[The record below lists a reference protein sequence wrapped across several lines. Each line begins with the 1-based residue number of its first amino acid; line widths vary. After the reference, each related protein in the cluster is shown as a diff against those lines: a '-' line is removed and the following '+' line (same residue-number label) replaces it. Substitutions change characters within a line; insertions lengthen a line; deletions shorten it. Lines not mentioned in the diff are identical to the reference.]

1 MENNVI
7 LKIKR
12 LNPNAMIP
20 EYATSGAAALDLRY
34 CGDETVSIP
43 VGEIRSIPT
52 GLAIAAPEGTVAIVC
67 ARSGLAFK
75 RGICLANGIGVID
88 SDYRGE
94 VCVGLKNDGKE
105 PFGIAPGDRIAQLML
120 MPVYAA
126 ELIEADEL
134 DETERG
140 MGGFGS
146 TGIK

>member
-1 MENNVI
+1 MKNNVT
-7 LKIKR
+7 LKIKQ
-12 LNPNAMIP
+12 LKPSAVVP

-34 CGDETVSIP
+34 CGEEPVSIP

-94 VCVGLKNDGKE
+94 ICVGLKNHGKE
-105 PFGIAPGDRIAQLML
+105 PFDVAPGDRIAQLML

-126 ELIEADEL
+126 DLVLADEL

-140 MGGFGS
+140 AGGFGS

>member
-1 MENNVI
+1 MEHNIKV
-7 LKIKR
+7 KIKKVSPSAV
-12 LNPNAMIP
+12 LP
-20 EYATSGAAALDLRY
+20 EYATDGAAALDLRY
-34 CGDETVSIP
+34 CGEEPITVG

-52 GLAIAAPEGTVAIVC
+52 GLAFQTPNGVVAVVC

-94 VCVGLKNDGKE
+94 VCVGLKNSGSE
-105 PFGIAPGDRIAQLML
+105 PFTVAPGDRIAQLMF
-120 MPVYAA
+120 MPVFTA
-126 ELIEADEL
+126 ELIESESL

-140 MGGFGS
+140 AGGFGS

>member
-1 MENNVI
+1 MEKLT
-7 LKIKR
+7 LKIKPLR
-12 LNPNAMIP
+12 EDAVVPS
-20 EYATSGAAALDLRY
+20 YATAGAAALDLRY
-34 CGDETVSIP
+34 CGDGNITVP
-43 VGEIRSIPT
+43 VGGIRSVPT
-52 GLAIAAPEGTVAIVC
+52 GLAIAAPEGTAAIVC

-94 VCVGLKNDGKE
+94 VRVGLKNDGGE
-105 PFGIAPGDRIAQLML
+105 PFDVAPGDRIAQLML

-126 ELIEADEL
+126 NIIEADEL

-140 MGGFGS
+140 ASGFGS

>member
-1 MENNVI
+1 MKSNI
-7 LKIKR
+7 TLQIKR
-12 LNPNAMIP
+12 LSQNAVIP
-20 EYATSGAAALDLRY
+20 EYATAGAAALDLRY
-34 CGDETVSIP
+34 CGDETITIP

-52 GLAIAAPEGTVAIVC
+52 GLAIAAPEGTVAIVS

-94 VCVGLKNDGKE
+94 VRVGLKNDGGE
-105 PFGIAPGDRIAQLML
+105 PFDVAPGDRIAQLML
-120 MPVYAA
+120 MPIYAA
-126 ELIEADEL
+126 NIIEADEL

-140 MGGFGS
+140 AGGFGS